1 VQTVQG
7 VDRRRAFE
15 ALAAEIVEPV
25 RRYLWRRTD
34 PATADDVLAET
45 LAVLWR
51 RFDDIPADGLPWA
64 IGVARL
70 QLRNAERARRRQD
83 RLVERIAAVDPP
95 SSSAPERDDTA
106 DIAVRRVLARLRE
119 SDAELLRLWV
129 WEELEPRQIAEVLG
143 ITANAAAVRL
153 HRARKRFADLFG
165 KDQAAGGQSTVKEG
179 RAR

>member
-15 ALAAEIVEPV
+15 ALAVEIAEPV

-34 PATADDVLAET
+34 PATADDVLSET

-51 RFDDIPADGLPWA
+51 RFDDIPADGVAWA

-95 SSSAPERDDTA
+95 GLTPLDRDDA
-106 DIAVRRVLARLRE
+106 VDAAVRRVLARLRE
-119 SDAELLRLWV
+119 ADAEILRLWV
-129 WEELEPRQIAEVLG
+129 WEELEPRQIADVLG
-143 ITANAAAVRL
+143 ITPNAAAVRL
-153 HRARKRFADLFG
+153 HRARKRFAELFG
-165 KDQAAGGQSTVKEG
+165 KDQAGGGQSTVKEG